1 MLEENRQV
9 RRSETL
15 RKDGSIGSASVFR
28 DSLLL
33 HDFQEKWSLSWS
45 RLHSERSE
53 EKILIDRESCQ

>member
-1 MLEENRQV
+1 MLEENLQV

-45 RLHSERSE
+45 RLHSESSE
-53 EKILIDRESCQ
+53 EKS